1 MRRAASLLSAFLV
14 AGCTMAFSITPS
26 AGNSQGRAQMMHNG
40 GPIDTLGGVGV
51 GGDQGTGTVDG
62 TGNQGSDPTSG
73 TGVSSTDNC
82 KGCTYRWVG
91 VCDPALGNNGCPNAC
106 PAGFALESLIITN
119 PALPAPIVGATQ
131 CRSPSG
137 ATPAQVQ
144 QAASDQ
150 FSQLLTTAHPT
161 QQPANGGIV
170 NLPTLFA
177 TNTPATQTFNETLLG
192 VPVRLNVDA
201 SWTWDFGDGATL
213 TTTDAGG
220 SYPITSLS
228 HTYRAAGQN
237 TVNLTTNW
245 AGTYSM
251 AGGPPIVIPGGA
263 IPRVSTPFVLDIH
276 EAHGV
281 LVTS

>member
-1 MRRAASLLSAFLV
+1 MTTRKLLLLAALAACWVAPMIGGTAAAVGTPTSAV
-14 AGCTMAFSITPS
+14 VHGSITP
-26 AGNSQGRAQMMHNG
+26 
-40 GPIDTLGGVGV
+40 GPGSGV
-51 GGDQGTGTVDG
+51 GGDSGNGTVDG
-62 TGNQGSDPTSG
+62 TGSQGNDPASG
-73 TGVSSTDNC
+73 GQGVTSTDDC

-91 VCDPALGNNGCPNAC
+91 VCDPALGNSGCANTC
-106 PAGFALESLIITN
+106 PPGFAMESLVITN

-144 QAASDQ
+144 QAAFDA

-177 TNTPATQTFNETLLG
+177 TNTPQTQTFNETLLG
-192 VPVRLNVDA
+192 VPVTLNVEA
-201 SWTWDFGDGATL
+201 SWTWDFGDGETL

-220 SYPITSLS
+220 SYPVTSLN
-228 HTYRAAGQN
+228 HIYLTAGPN

-245 AGTYSM
+245 TGTFSM
-251 AGGPPIVIPGGA
+251 AGGAPIVIPGGA
-263 IPRVSTPFVLDIH
+263 IPRVSTPFVLDIY
-276 EAHGV
+276 EARGV
-281 LVTS
+281 LVSS

>member
-1 MRRAASLLSAFLV
+1 MNTRRLVLVAITAACVVVPYFEGIASAAGMTPAASAVSPDPV
-14 AGCTMAFSITPS
+14 NYGT
-26 AGNSQGRAQMMHNG
+26 NSGVEGNG
-40 GPIDTLGGVGV
+40 GNGS
-51 GGDQGTGTVDG
+51 VDG
-62 TGNQGSDPTSG
+62 TGNQGSDPTSS
-73 TGVSSTDNC
+73 TGASSTDNC

-91 VCDPALGNNGCPNAC
+91 VCDPALGNSGCANAC
-106 PAGFALESLIITN
+106 PAGFALESLVITN

-144 QAASDQ
+144 QAASDR
-150 FSQLLTTAHPT
+150 FSQLLTTAHPS

-177 TNTPATQTFNETLLG
+177 TNTPPTQTFNETLLG
-192 VPVRLNVDA
+192 VQVTLNVDA
-201 SWTWDFGDGATL
+201 SWTWDFGDGAAL

-220 SYPITSLS
+220 MYPMTSLS
-228 HTYRAAGQN
+228 HTYLAAGRN

-245 AGTYSM
+245 TGTYSM

-263 IPRVSTPFVLDIH
+263 IPRVSTPFLLDIH